1 MQVTEQFVSALDYAV
16 RLHGGQTRKGTD
28 IPYISHLLAV
38 AALVMESGGD
48 QDEAIAALLHDAVE
62 DCGGRPVL
70 NEIRSRFG
78 GHVADIVN
86 GCTDAYTE
94 PKSPWKARK
103 EQYLSHLEGA
113 SESILLVSNA
123 DKLHNA
129 RAILA
134 DYREIGEQLWERFN
148 AERDETLWYY
158 RELSVLFAR
167 RRPSRLSEELEGVIA
182 ELMEICRRGGA

>member
-1 MQVTEQFVSALDYAV
+1 MRVTEQFVSALDYAV
-16 RLHGGQTRKGTD
+16 RLHDGQMRKGTD
-28 IPYISHLLAV
+28 IPYVSHLLAV

-48 QDEAIAALLHDAVE
+48 QDETIAALLHDAVE

-78 GHVADIVN
+78 DRVADIVD

-94 PKSPWKARK
+94 PKPPWKARK
-103 EQYLSHLEGA
+103 EQYLHHLEDA

-129 RAILA
+129 RAILT
-134 DYREIGEQLWERFN
+134 DYRWSAPWRSMTCNSSVPLRWGRSHPEI
-148 AERDETLWYY
+148 D
-158 RELSVLFAR
+158 AR
-167 RRPSRLSEELEGVIA
+167 L
-182 ELMEICRRGGA
+182 

>member
-1 MQVTEQFVSALDYAV
+1 
-16 RLHGGQTRKGTD
+16 
-28 IPYISHLLAV
+28 
-38 AALVMESGGD
+38 MESGGD
-48 QDEAIAALLHDAVE
+48 QDETIAALLHDAVE
-62 DCGGRPVL
+62 DCGGRPIL

-78 GHVADIVN
+78 DRVAGIVD

-94 PKSPWKARK
+94 PKPPWKARK
-103 EQYLSHLEGA
+103 EQYLSHLEDA

-129 RAILA
+129 RAILN

-158 RELSVLFAR
+158 RELSILFAR